1 MLVGQLHGK
10 VGVAPGTTTLT
21 IPRGPYP
28 SIGQEMLIC
37 GAETMSYEEY
47 LATDIKIRREVLDEQ
62 RRTAFWS
69 RLGTIA
75 TASLA
80 SLAVIAGV
88 AAWLR
93 TGKIEA
99 FRQK

>member
-1 MLVGQLHGK
+1 MLVGQLQGK

-21 IPRGPYP
+21 VPGV
-28 SIGQEMLIC
+28 GQEVFIC

-47 LATDIKIRREVLDEQ
+47 LATDIKVRREVLDEQ
-62 RRTAFWS
+62 KRTAFWS
-69 RLGTIA
+69 RLGTVA

-93 TGKIEA
+93 TGRIEA
-99 FRQK
+99 FTNRRP